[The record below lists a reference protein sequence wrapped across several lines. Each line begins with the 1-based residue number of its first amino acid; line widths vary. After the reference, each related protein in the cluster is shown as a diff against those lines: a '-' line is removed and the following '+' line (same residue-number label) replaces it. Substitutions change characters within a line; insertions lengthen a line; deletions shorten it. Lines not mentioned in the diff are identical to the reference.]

1 MDSIAKA
8 RGSGAYNFTRTR
20 EIGQYFR
27 S

>member
-8 RGSGAYNFTRTR
+8 RGSGEYNFTRTR